1 MNTDWSRVAE
11 FVEKHD
17 IRFYPRSVRQGEGFE
32 VAFAK
37 QDSHGFVVSVSPLP
51 TPEPA
56 DAVLLEDVY
65 LYPLDWHNY
74 LALGDLLDLRPSV
87 CTKPRS
93 FGTGDRLGMVT
104 AAHLQALR
112 SHDVFP
118 VLAQQSPRELVRTG
132 RDFRDVILS
141 AVSGVLESGYTGRF
155 GADADHIKHEQQ
167 LRQAIEA
174 GYTMYTIDVS
184 DRMRDVTQLTQPEIA
199 DKARALSPLSQS
211 IIRDHANMT
220 LRTENG
226 FRYTLQAERLVQ
238 SAITFEDA
246 VQQVVRFYEVL
257 KKHLAAFDLEVSI
270 DESARVTTLEDH
282 LYVVEYLQRSDVRLW
297 SLAPRFPGEFQKG
310 IDFVGDLQELEK
322 AFALHA
328 ALCQQLKGYRLSL
341 HSGSDKFS
349 IYRLFCE
356 ATGGNF
362 HVKTS
367 GTSWL
372 QAVQLIAQTDPTL
385 FTELYRFC
393 LLHLEESKQAYQVSL
408 SAGQLPPMPPSDL
421 GDFLARPS
429 VRQLFHISY
438 GVLLEEAGREIRSL
452 LHAHEQEHYRLVAEH
467 IERHLQALQSVR

>member
-1 MNTDWSRVAE
+1 MKTDWNSVASILG
-11 FVEKHD
+11 KHD
-17 IRFYPRSVRQGEGFE
+17 IRFYPHSVRQGEGFE

-37 QDSHGFVVSVSPLP
+37 QDSHGFVVSMSPLS

-74 LALGDLLDLRPSV
+74 TVLRDLLGLRPSV

-93 FGTGDRLGMVT
+93 FGTGDRLGMVA
-104 AAHLQALR
+104 AAHLQAFKN
-112 SHDVFP
+112 HDVFP

-132 RDFRDVILS
+132 RDFRDVLLS
-141 AVSGVLESGYTGRF
+141 AVSGVLEAGYTGKF

-174 GYTMYTIDVS
+174 GYTMYTIDIS
-184 DRMRDVTQLTQPEIA
+184 DRLRDVTQLTQPEIA

-211 IIRDHANMT
+211 IIRDHVNMS
-220 LRTENG
+220 LRAEG
-226 FRYTLQAERLVQ
+226 GIRYTLQAERLVQ

-246 VQQVVRFYEVL
+246 VQQVVRFYKVL
-257 KKHLAAFDLEVSI
+257 REHLAEFDLEVSI
-270 DESARVTTLEDH
+270 DESTRVTTPEDH
-282 LYVVEYLQRSDVRLW
+282 LYVVEYLQRSGVRLW

-322 AFALHA
+322 ALYLHA
-328 ALCQQLKGYRLSL
+328 SLCQQLRGYRLSL

-349 IYRLFCE
+349 MYRLFRE

-372 QAVQLIAQTDPTL
+372 QAVQLIAQTDTTL
-385 FTELYRFC
+385 FTELYRLC

-408 SAGQLPPMPPSDL
+408 TAGQFPPLPPSDL
-421 GDFLARPS
+421 GGFLAKPS

-452 LHAHEQEHYRLVAEH
+452 LRVHEQEHYCLVTEH
-467 IERHLQALQSVR
+467 IERHLQALQ